1 MAHDKLLLTVLERA
15 RCYHDETPGGEVS
28 QNVVVI
34 AAHAFEARAAAAV
47 GRNMSREP
55 WGEWMLY
62 RGELW
67 ELPYAVIRCGPGK
80 VAAAAATQA
89 AIQYLEPWVLLSFG
103 TAGCHDLAVRVGTVV
118 AATEVVDVALAALG
132 ELPVHIPHHF
142 EPEPELIRQLTV
154 VPGCGRAR
162 VACWEGHVASPAHRP
177 PIEPRRRG
185 GLVVVDWESAAVAAT
200 AEMWQVPWGALKVV
214 SDHGETERLK
224 LLAHVARRPIQ
235 WGAEVLRRA
244 CDAFAAAGVIT
255 QADGSKEEAEG

>member
-1 MAHDKLLLTVLERA
+1 M
-15 RCYHDETPGGEVS
+15 S

-47 GRNMSREP
+47 GRNMTREP
-55 WGEWMLY
+55 WGQWMLY

-67 ELPYAVIRCGPGK
+67 ELPYAVIRSGPGK

-89 AIQYLEPWVLLSFG
+89 AIQYLEPWMLLSFG
-103 TAGCHDLAVRVGTVV
+103 TAGCHDSAVKVGTVV

-132 ELPVHIPHHF
+132 ELPVHIPSRF
-142 EPEPELIRQLTV
+142 EPEPELVRQLMA

-177 PIEPRRRG
+177 PIEDRG
-185 GLVVVDWESAAVAAT
+185 RGKLVVVDWESAAVAAT

-214 SDHGETERLK
+214 SDHGERERLK
-224 LLAHVARRPIQ
+224 LLAQVARRPIQ

-244 CDAFAAAGVIT
+244 CDAFASSGVIT
-255 QADGSKEEAEG
+255 QADGGEEEAEE

>member
-1 MAHDKLLLTVLERA
+1 M
-15 RCYHDETPGGEVS
+15 S

-55 WGEWMLY
+55 WGQWMLY

-67 ELPYAVIRCGPGK
+67 ELAYAVIRCGPGK

-103 TAGCHDLAVRVGTVV
+103 TAGCHDPSVSVGTVV

-132 ELPVHIPHHF
+132 ELPVHIPSRF
-142 EPEPELIRQLTV
+142 EPEQELVRQLMA
-154 VPGCGRAR
+154 VPGCERAR
-162 VACWEGHVASPAHRP
+162 VACWEGHVASPSHRP
-177 PIEPRRRG
+177 PIAEARG
-185 GLVVVDWESAAVAAT
+185 RGRLVVVDWESAAVAAT
-200 AEMWQVPWGALKVV
+200 AEMWQVPWGVVKVV
-214 SDHGETERLK
+214 SDHGERERLK

-244 CDAFAAAGVIT
+244 CDAFASAGVIT
-255 QADGSKEEAEG
+255 QADGTGEEAEEE

>member
-1 MAHDKLLLTVLERA
+1 M
-15 RCYHDETPGGEVS
+15 S

-55 WGEWMLY
+55 WGQWMLY

-67 ELPYAVIRCGPGK
+67 ELPYAVIRSGPGK

-103 TAGCHDLAVRVGTVV
+103 TAGCHDPSAPVGTV
-118 AATEVVDVALAALG
+118 AAAIEVFDVALAALG
-132 ELPVHIPHHF
+132 ELPVHIPSRF
-142 EPEPELIRQLTV
+142 EPEPELVRQLLA
-154 VPGCGRAR
+154 VPGCGQAR

-177 PIEPRRRG
+177 PIAAHDGSGEM
-185 GLVVVDWESAAVAAT
+185 VVVDWESAAVAAT
-200 AEMWQVPWGALKVV
+200 AEMWKVPWGALKVV
-214 SDHGETERLK
+214 SDHGESERLK

-244 CDAFAAAGVIT
+244 CDAFATSGVTT
-255 QADGSKEEAEG
+255 QANGNDEEADG